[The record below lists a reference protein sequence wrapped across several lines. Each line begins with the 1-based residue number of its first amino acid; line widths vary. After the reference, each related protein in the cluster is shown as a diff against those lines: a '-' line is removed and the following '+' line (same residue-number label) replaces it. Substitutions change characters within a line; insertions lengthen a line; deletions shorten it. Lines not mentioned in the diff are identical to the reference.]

1 MQVSEMEPSFQVG
14 PLLLMT
20 DTLKKSLTCEIKSWK
35 LSYAKMLNQK
45 SAQDMKEILTFFDS
59 MMKRLSRPIK
69 DLDDVR
75 ALMAAIGEIKD
86 SEYRIDTGI
95 IPIEEAYALLNKYNL
110 LFNDGN
116 AERVDSLTYG
126 YSKLKTQVT

>member
-1 MQVSEMEPSFQVG
+1 MKVSEMEPSYQVG

-20 DTLKKSLTCEIKSWK
+20 DTLKKSLTCEIKAWQQA
-35 LSYAKMLNQK
+35 YAKALNQK
-45 SAQDMKEILTFFDS
+45 SAHDMKEILNFFDS

-75 ALMAAIGEIKD
+75 ALMAAINEIKE
-86 SEYRIDTGI
+86 SEYRLDTGI
-95 IPIEEAYALLNKYNL
+95 VPIEEAYHLLNKYNL

-126 YSKLKTQVT
+126 YKKLKTQVR